1 MMTDDQLRKARGVVA
16 RVMRSH
22 FPGVDFDTIEIEQGV
37 DHYGDDVLFI
47 TAVFDDRGKDVE
59 GDRMTSLYGAL
70 RPALESEAGTD
81 AFPSPSYVAKSEWDE
96 RLREQADATV

>member
-1 MMTDDQLRKARGVVA
+1 MTEEQLRKARCAVK
-16 RVMRSH
+16 RVMRGH
-22 FPGVDFDTIEIEQGV
+22 FPGVDFDTIEIEPGV
-37 DHYGDDVLFI
+37 DHYGDEVLFI

-59 GDRMTSLYGAL
+59 ADRMISLYGAL

-96 RLREQADATV
+96 WLREQANATV